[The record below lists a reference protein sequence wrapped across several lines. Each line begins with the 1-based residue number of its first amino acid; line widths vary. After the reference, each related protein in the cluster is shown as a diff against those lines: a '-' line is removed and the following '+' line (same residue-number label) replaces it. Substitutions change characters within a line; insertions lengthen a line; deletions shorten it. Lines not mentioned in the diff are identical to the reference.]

1 MFDILV
7 KGFLIGILTSI
18 PVGPIA
24 MLCIQKTLNKGHM
37 HGFFSGLGAA
47 TSDTTYAMVALF
59 GLSFVMPF
67 IEQNQL
73 LIQIIGSVVILLFGF
88 FIFSKNPVA
97 VLNKNIATKESYLQD
112 YLASLLLTLSNPLI
126 IFLFLGLFARFSF
139 LSNTDNTVYSLSGII
154 AVFAGASTWWFVL
167 TFVASIFRKKIN
179 IRGLGVIN
187 KLTGSVIIVLA
198 LGGLILSILGKSVN
212 V

>member
-67 IEQNQL
+67 I
-73 LIQIIGSVVILLFGF
+73 
-88 FIFSKNPVA
+88 
-97 VLNKNIATKESYLQD
+97 
-112 YLASLLLTLSNPLI
+112 
-126 IFLFLGLFARFSF
+126 
-139 LSNTDNTVYSLSGII
+139 
-154 AVFAGASTWWFVL
+154 
-167 TFVASIFRKKIN
+167 
-179 IRGLGVIN
+179 
-187 KLTGSVIIVLA
+187 
-198 LGGLILSILGKSVN
+198 
-212 V
+212 

>member
-1 MFDILV
+1 M
-7 KGFLIGILTSI
+7 
-18 PVGPIA
+18 
-24 MLCIQKTLNKGHM
+24 
-37 HGFFSGLGAA
+37 
-47 TSDTTYAMVALF
+47 
-59 GLSFVMPF
+59 
-67 IEQNQL
+67 
-73 LIQIIGSVVILLFGF
+73 
-88 FIFSKNPVA
+88 
-97 VLNKNIATKESYLQD
+97 
-112 YLASLLLTLSNPLI
+112 
-126 IFLFLGLFARFSF
+126 
-139 LSNTDNTVYSLSGII
+139 